1 MFSDNRVW
9 TNERGEESVACWR
22 GDSLGLR
29 RLDEVGVDY
38 FVITQERNEAVPAR
52 ARKIRIECISGIDDK
67 LTVLREQAERRG
79 VPLAETAYLGNDV
92 NDAECLA
99 AVGVPVVPSD
109 AWHEV
114 VPLAGLVLTRAG
126 RIRLRPRA
134 LRRRV
139 ERKAGAGMSDAL
151 FDLTGRV
158 AVVTGG
164 MGQLGQVY
172 LAGLAERG
180 VRVASFDVAGGD
192 VPEGVRAYEVD
203 VTERASIEAG
213 LDAVS
218 EEWGVPHVLVNN
230 AGLDSPPDAP
240 AEEVGP
246 FEEYPEGAFDEVMD
260 VNVKGTLLCCQVV
273 GGAMARE
280 GRGSIVNV
288 SSVYGLLSPPQD
300 LYEFRRARGETFFKP
315 VAYSVSKSAILNL
328 TRYLAT
334 YWAKTG
340 VRVNTLT
347 LGGVENDQ
355 PPEFLEAFAARSP
368 MGRMLDAREALGAV
382 VFLASDASSYVTG
395 SNVVVDGGWSAW

>member
-1 MFSDNRVW
+1 
-9 TNERGEESVACWR
+9 
-22 GDSLGLR
+22 
-29 RLDEVGVDY
+29 
-38 FVITQERNEAVPAR
+38 
-52 ARKIRIECISGIDDK
+52 
-67 LTVLREQAERRG
+67 
-79 VPLAETAYLGNDV
+79 
-92 NDAECLA
+92 
-99 AVGVPVVPSD
+99 
-109 AWHEV
+109 
-114 VPLAGLVLTRAG
+114 
-126 RIRLRPRA
+126 
-134 LRRRV
+134 
-139 ERKAGAGMSDAL
+139 MSDAL
-151 FDLTGRV
+151 FDLEGRV
-158 AVVTGG
+158 AIVTGG

-180 VRVASFDVAGGD
+180 LRVASFDVAAGD
-192 VPEGVRAYEVD
+192 VPDGVRAYEVD
-203 VTERASIEAG
+203 VTDRA
-213 LDAVS
+213 AVAAALES
-218 EEWGVPHVLVNN
+218 VSAEWGVPHVLVNN

-240 AEEVGP
+240 AAEVGP
-246 FEEYPEGAFDEVMD
+246 FEDYPEASFDEVMD

-300 LYEFRRARGETFFKP
+300 LYEFRRAQGETFFKP

-334 YWAKTG
+334 YWAKDG

-347 LGGVENDQ
+347 LGGVERDQ
-355 PPEFLEAFAARSP
+355 PQEFLDAFAARSP